1 MRRNRIL
8 VIGLDR
14 DSAYAI
20 RNVFEFER
28 HEIDV
33 CIEMEVVRDVLVE
46 RAYDLIV
53 IDARVCQQEDF
64 DLVDFQL
71 DRGLRVPLIVIGSEN
86 TGLRRTLRSR
96 QGLEVIH
103 LDLDGHQL
111 LETVGS
117 WNSTPDPEAA
127 A

>member
-1 MRRNRIL
+1 MRRHRIL

-14 DSAYAI
+14 DSAYAM

-33 CIEMEVVRDVLVE
+33 TTEMEVVREVLIE
-46 RAYDLIV
+46 RAYDLIIV
-53 IDARVCQQEDF
+53 DARVCLQEEF

-71 DRGLRVPLIVIGSEN
+71 DRGLLVPLIVIGSEN
-86 TGLRRTLRSR
+86 TGLRRSLRSR
-96 QGLEVIH
+96 QGLEVVH

-111 LETVGS
+111 IETVGAWS
-117 WNSTPDPEAA
+117 PQTDPEAA

>member
-1 MRRNRIL
+1 MRRHRIL
-8 VIGLDR
+8 VLGLDR

-33 CIEMEVVRDVLVE
+33 CLEMEVVRDVLVE

-53 IDARVCQQEDF
+53 VDARVCQHEDF

-96 QGLEVIH
+96 QGLEVVH

-111 LETVGS
+111 LETVES

>member
-1 MRRNRIL
+1 MRRHRIL

-14 DSAYAI
+14 DSAYAM

-33 CIEMEVVRDVLVE
+33 TTEMEVVREVLIE
-46 RAYDLIV
+46 RAYDLIIV
-53 IDARVCQQEDF
+53 DARVCLQEEF

-71 DRGLRVPLIVIGSEN
+71 DRGLLVPLIVIGSEN
-86 TGLRRTLRSR
+86 TGLRRSLRSR
-96 QGLEVIH
+96 QGLEVVH
-103 LDLDGHQL
+103 LALDGHQL
-111 LETVGS
+111 IETVGAWS
-117 WNSTPDPEAA
+117 PQTDPEAA

>member
-53 IDARVCQQEDF
+53 VDARVCQQEDF

-103 LDLDGHQL
+103 LDLDGRQL

>member
-1 MRRNRIL
+1 M
-8 VIGLDR
+8 
-14 DSAYAI
+14 

-33 CIEMEVVRDVLVE
+33 CIDMVVVRDVLIE
-46 RAYDLIV
+46 RAYDLIIV
-53 IDARVCQQEDF
+53 DARVCQLEEF

-86 TGLRRTLRSR
+86 TGLRRSLRSR
-96 QGLEVIH
+96 QGLEVVH

-117 WNSTPDPEAA
+117 WRSTPDPEAA